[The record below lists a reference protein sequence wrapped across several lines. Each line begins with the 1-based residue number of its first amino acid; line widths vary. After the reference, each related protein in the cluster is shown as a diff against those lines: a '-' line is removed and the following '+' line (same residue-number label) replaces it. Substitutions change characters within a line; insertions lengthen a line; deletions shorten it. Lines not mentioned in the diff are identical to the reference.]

1 MRREDGERSRRRKG
15 VVSYKEPT
23 LNSKMRRGDKFSD
36 SEFLSSPVFKD
47 KKKKKIKKPAMPKKI
62 NPKLEGS
69 VLVDFPA
76 DC

>member
-1 MRREDGERSRRRKG
+1 
-15 VVSYKEPT
+15 
-23 LNSKMRRGDKFSD
+23 MRRGDKFSD

-69 VLVDFPA
+69 VLVDFLA